1 MATLSGRRIGILVE
15 NLYEDLEFWYP
26 YYRVKEEGA
35 EVIVIGTGSSGRYQ
49 GKHGLEA
56 IPNTTADKVSADDLD
71 ALIIPGGFAPD
82 YMRRYQSVLKLVKQ
96 MDDDG
101 KVIAA
106 ICHAGWVLAS
116 AGVVKGR
123 SVTCFSSIK
132 QDIVNAGADYLDQ
145 PVVRD
150 RNLITSRFPADLPVF
165 CREIIAALARP
176 KSVTLRAR

>member
-1 MATLSGRRIGILVE
+1 
-15 NLYEDLEFWYP
+15 
-26 YYRVKEEGA
+26 
-35 EVIVIGTGSSGRYQ
+35 
-49 GKHGLEA
+49 
-56 IPNTTADKVSADDLD
+56 
-71 ALIIPGGFAPD
+71 
-82 YMRRYQSVLKLVKQ
+82 VKQ